1 MVGDLMRRARV
12 ADCGEAILLQPV
24 ADVVSVVSS
33 SIWNKWRD
41 GMPTL
46 TSREFNQDVARAKRA
61 ANEGPVIITDRG
73 RPAYVLMRHETY
85 QRLAGREPS
94 IRALLAH
101 PESEDVA
108 FDPPRLGDD
117 PLRLPDLG

>member
-1 MVGDLMRRARV
+1 M
-12 ADCGEAILLQPV
+12 
-24 ADVVSVVSS
+24 SV
-33 SIWNKWRD
+33 
-41 GMPTL
+41 L

-85 QRLAGREPS
+85 QRLAARGPG

-101 PESEDVA
+101 PESDVVE
-108 FDPPRLGDD
+108 FEPPRLGGDR
-117 PLRLPDLG
+117 LRLPDVE

>member
-1 MVGDLMRRARV
+1 MG
-12 ADCGEAILLQPV
+12 
-24 ADVVSVVSS
+24 
-33 SIWNKWRD
+33 
-41 GMPTL
+41 TL

-73 RPAYVLMRHETY
+73 RPAFVLLRHDAY
-85 QRLAGREPS
+85 QRLVARGLG

-108 FDPPRLGDD
+108 FEPPRLGTE
-117 PLRLPDLG
+117 PMRPTALG